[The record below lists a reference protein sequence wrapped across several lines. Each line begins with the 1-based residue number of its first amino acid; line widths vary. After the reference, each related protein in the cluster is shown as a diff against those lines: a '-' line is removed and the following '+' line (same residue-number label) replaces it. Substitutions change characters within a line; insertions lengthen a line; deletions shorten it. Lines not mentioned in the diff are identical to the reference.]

1 VAERIIIWI
10 IFGFAL
16 SMTPLVIVAGIG
28 WLPASGIPGFMQL
41 LCNEEML
48 AVALTL
54 GGTAAADVLIRS
66 TGPLRPLKLIVGGV
80 TFLATVFS
88 VAGYVII
95 KTHSSHLEP
104 DQIVMLVEFAGGTT
118 VVSAL
123 LCEILAEY

>member
-16 SMTPLVIVAGIG
+16 SMTPLVIVAEMG
-28 WLPASGIPGFMQL
+28 WVPASGIPGFMRL

-54 GGTAAADVLIRS
+54 GGAAAADVLIRS
-66 TGPLRPLKLIVGGV
+66 AGPLRPLKLIVGGI

-95 KTHSSHLEP
+95 KTHANHLEP
-104 DQIVMLVEFAGGTT
+104 DQVVTLVEGAGGTT
-118 VVSAL
+118 IVGAL
-123 LCEILAEY
+123 LCEILAEF